1 MLIFKKAFFVSI
13 LLILQTSIK
22 SEEKDNEIFL
32 QRYRRE
38 AVKTE
43 LSSPTSS
50 PVSTKKYNKKNENWK
65 KTKKDQSTDLISDV
79 EGLFLCVNFAIL
91 DPNKIFNG
99 YWNCEKIKEFTISE
113 QNTFDCREKNIL
125 VEVNAIIPTPGNT
138 PPTTVKK
145 LNVFL
150 RPDGDGI
157 VSREVD
163 NEQSYSDDCIHF
175 RQYN

>member
-1 MLIFKKAFFVSI
+1 MIISKKAFFVLI
-13 LLILQTSIK
+13 LLILHTSIK
-22 SEEKDNEIFL
+22 SEENEIFL
-32 QRYRRE
+32 QRYRRQ
-38 AVKTE
+38 AAKSE
-43 LSSPTSS
+43 LSTPSS

-65 KTKKDQSTDLISDV
+65 KTKTDELTDIISDV
-79 EGLFLCVNFAIL
+79 EALFLCVNFAIV
-91 DPNKIFNG
+91 DPNRVFAG

-125 VEVNAIIPTPGNT
+125 VEVNAIIPTPGGT

-175 RQYN
+175 RQYY